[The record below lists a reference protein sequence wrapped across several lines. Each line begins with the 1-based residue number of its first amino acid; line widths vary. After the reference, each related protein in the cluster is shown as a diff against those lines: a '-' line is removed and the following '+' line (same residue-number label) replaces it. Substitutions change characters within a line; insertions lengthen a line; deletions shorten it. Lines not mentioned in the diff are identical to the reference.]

1 MLSGRRGGVAVAL
14 GLPCLKPELEAGD
27 AAVAADAEAGL
38 DFVIA
43 PKSTSN
49 PSAFFTTIFDRTP
62 GTNVL
67 ELAFNRALPGIVE
80 VDGVG
85 GGDEIP
91 LRLLEVEWVCGGGG
105 WGTCMAG
112 TA

>member
-1 MLSGRRGGVAVAL
+1 MAAAL
-14 GLPCLKPELEAGD
+14 GLPCLKPEPEAGD
-27 AAVAADAEAGL
+27 ATATGTGL

-49 PSAFFTTIFDRTP
+49 PSAFLTTIFDRAP
-62 GTNVL
+62 GTNAL
-67 ELAFNRALPGIVE
+67 ELAFNRALPGTE
-80 VDGVG
+80 DVDGVG
-85 GGDEIP
+85 GGDEMP
-91 LRLLEVEWVCGGGG
+91 LRLLEVEWECGGGW